1 MILKF
6 TKDYI
11 GRETAM
17 QAYTAGQQVEIPN
30 AQALELI
37 RLGVAKDVWAEVGK
51 MYDPPAKVEPAAE
64 LEPPAV
70 VKAGDAYLTSGK
82 SPKIIKPRKG
92 KVKK

>member
-17 QAYTAGQQVEIPN
+17 KQYRAGETEDISN

-37 RLGVAKDVWAEVGK
+37 KLGVAKETWAEIGK
-51 MYDPPAKVEPAAE
+51 MFDGAARAKHDPPS
-64 LEPPAV
+64 
-70 VKAGDAYLTSGK
+70 VKA
-82 SPKIIKPRKG
+82 PRKG
-92 KVKK
+92 KVKA